1 MCVCPATQVVIK
13 YKRRPF
19 STYKKYKKMSDHDK
33 ERGTRF
39 VSVRSDGTPFM
50 SDADMRLK
58 EHNVRPFPVHA
69 HAHTASYQPVNRLT
83 RAYCSGCLGQ
93 QESRKKWLAGDF
105 RATFGKATEASKP
118 RTKLITAQTQYY
130 PPGLH
135 KFRDEDKTK
144 FVGGRD
150 FIVA

>member
-58 EHNVRPFPVHA
+58 EHNVRHLPCTCTCTHSFIPTCEPP
-69 HAHTASYQPVNRLT
+69 HTRVLFW
-83 RAYCSGCLGQ
+83 CSGQ

>member
-1 MCVCPATQVVIK
+1 MVIK

-58 EHNVRPFPVHA
+58 EHN
-69 HAHTASYQPVNRLT
+69 
-83 RAYCSGCLGQ
+83 
-93 QESRKKWLAGDF
+93 ESRKKWLAGDF